1 MSLQVAGQNIL
12 DVEVTNISSH
22 GIWLFTENQEFFMS
36 YEDFPWFKEAT
47 IREILNVEQ
56 PSLGHFY
63 WSDLDVDLSIKMI
76 QNPQHYPLKSVV

>member
-1 MSLQVAGQNIL
+1 MNSQVAGQNIL

-22 GIWLFTENQEFFMS
+22 GIWLFTENQEFFMP

-47 IREILNVEQ
+47 IRDILNVEQ

-63 WSDLDVDLSIKMI
+63 WPNLDVDLSIRMI
-76 QNPQHYPLKSVV
+76 QNPQHFPLKSAI